1 MAIPREEFLQKLYKV
16 VSTLRV
22 CTRCDARQV
31 IKNLSEPCSSC
42 GQIAWRELGFEDEFL
57 YEMEGIFARSPTPLS
72 DYLRTE
78 TDIGKLEGWSAARRS
93 ILESLEGFSDP
104 QTAQWIAESSQSDH
118 ASVALIFDDLYTRDF
133 LSKAG
138 NIVDRTMRISALA
151 PKALPD
157 WGVELYLR
165 EASRCFIYGFWNSSV
180 ALSRAALELGLKQGL
195 KSRLAGIIPSED
207 DLKLL
212 LEYAQQF
219 RVIDDAGFEMGDQV
233 RKTGN
238 KVLHGSHAGEELAW
252 DTLWAVRGVLKVIYA
267 R

>member
-1 MAIPREEFLQKLYKV
+1 
-16 VSTLRV
+16 
-22 CTRCDARQV
+22 
-31 IKNLSEPCSSC
+31 
-42 GQIAWRELGFEDEFL
+42 
-57 YEMEGIFARSPTPLS
+57 MEGIFARSPLPLS

-78 TDIGKLEGWSAARRS
+78 SDIGKLEGWSAARRS

-104 QTAQWIAESSQSDH
+104 QTAQWIAENSQSDH
-118 ASVALIFDDLYTRDF
+118 ESVALIFDDLYTRDF

-151 PKALPD
+151 PKAIPD

-165 EASRCFIYGFWNSSV
+165 EASRCFIHGFWNSSV

-238 KVLHGSHAGEELAW
+238 KVLHGSHADEELAW